1 MFGFDEIDEAAYQF
15 AMEQAADLAEG
26 RIFGVWFEN
35 EEYDDLTNLV

>member
-1 MFGFDEIDEAAYQF
+1 MYGFDANDFAAYCY

-35 EEYDDLTNLV
+35 EEYDDLTGVA